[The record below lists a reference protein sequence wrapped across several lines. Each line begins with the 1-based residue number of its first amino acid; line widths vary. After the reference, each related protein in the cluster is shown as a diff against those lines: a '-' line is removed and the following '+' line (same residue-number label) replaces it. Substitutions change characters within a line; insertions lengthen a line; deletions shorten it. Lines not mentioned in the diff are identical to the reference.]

1 MKRRRPQAGAA
12 LLETAMITP
21 VLLLLLLGM
30 TELARVGY
38 TYYTLQKIMF
48 TLARYVGT
56 QQGVNFCDAGD
67 PTVLAAKTLAIT
79 GTPDGS
85 GTVLVRGLTAD
96 SINVRVERYSAVNTD
111 LGTCDCSAT
120 GCDTAQ
126 GSRAPD
132 FIVVDMPNG
141 YEVQP
146 IFPKLTVAPFVLRPS
161 VRVPYG
167 GT

>member
-1 MKRRRPQAGAA
+1 MRRQRRQSGAA
-12 LLETAMITP
+12 LLETAMVTP
-21 VLLLLLLGM
+21 ILLLLLLGM

-56 QQGVNFCDAGD
+56 QQGVDFCDASD
-67 PTVLAAKTLAIT
+67 ATVQAAKNLAIT

-85 GTVLVRGLTAD
+85 GTALVRGLSAD
-96 SINVRVERYSAVNTD
+96 LINVRVERYSAVNQN
-111 LGTCDCSAT
+111 LGECDCSAT

-126 GSRAPD
+126 GSLTPD

-141 YEVQP
+141 YTVQP
-146 IFPKLTVAPFVLRPS
+146 VFPQLVVQPFVLRPS
-161 VRVPYG
+161 VRVPYA